1 MDSYTELN
9 LPCYKKNHGK
19 YHTEIIGN
27 THVDYVFYASG
38 IVNVDTTCSRNPY
51 RLKKQK
57 RIRAEFSFLW
67 TDKGSPD
74 SVTL

>member
-9 LPCYKKNHGK
+9 LPCYKKTMEN
-19 YHTEIIGN
+19 
-27 THVDYVFYASG
+27 VDYVFYASG
-38 IVNVDTTCSRNPY
+38 IVTCSRNPY

-57 RIRAEFSFLW
+57 RIGAEFSFLW